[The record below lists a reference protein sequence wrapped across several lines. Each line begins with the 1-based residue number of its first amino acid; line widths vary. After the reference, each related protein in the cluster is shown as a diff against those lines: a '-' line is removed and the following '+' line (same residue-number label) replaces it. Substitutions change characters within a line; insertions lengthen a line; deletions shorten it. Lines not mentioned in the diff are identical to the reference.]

1 MGPKKINIS
10 KIAAKNT
17 ILTSN
22 QKSFIFDTKKN
33 IVKSDV
39 ATIKVNYDVINVNK
53 SDGSVGKSNG
63 ESLIKLNYRSS
74 GSTPN
79 LSYPEP
85 NSGYKLKNMYIHG
98 VIHNNVLKV
107 TTDSNGNNF
116 NSEIVGELVLEFS
129 SLTREANA
137 YVCYFL
143 VNDSTLVVNS
153 QKNDIDSIVDLIS
166 GKKNKSINIST
177 NLNNTVSQQ
186 SETII
191 YKNKSDVVIV
201 YTNPISINSNTAATI
216 RNFATKTTLF
226 PTSPVNRI
234 YETLNAASIESSSG
248 DDIWIDCNPTG
259 ESNETI
265 ATYNVPINSEYTQNA
280 AKLDL
285 MSMTLHLVVLSFFM
299 ALSYFLVPTIYKK
312 LVIDSVNKFVT
323 NPARFPNSEKDRKDL
338 ALNRQTDYS
347 KEYLK
352 SYRGMTEQQINE
364 DKSTRGI
371 DTFVRIASA
380 DAWITFLTFVF
391 FVVFI
396 TKKSGGKMDFASV
409 AAGVYLVIF
418 YILSYTVIQLRKLDS
433 SFLQTKTDKGVVD
446 GEAYPSVDVKKGED
460 ITFFQIGDFF
470 KLLML
475 SVLFIVKGFKMYN
488 AIAIFIL
495 YAITVIIL
503 VCFWQIKGPFQLNK
517 DYFIHLLIVTAMTI
531 FIAVPSFSIMIM
543 TRKDWTPF

>member
-39 ATIKVNYDVINVNK
+39 ASIKINYGVINVNK

-129 SLTREANA
+129 SLTRQANA

-143 VNDSTLVVNS
+143 VNDSTLIVNS

-166 GKKNKSINIST
+166 GKKTKSINIST
-177 NLNNTVSQQ
+177 NLNNTVTQQ

-226 PTSPVNRI
+226 PTSPVNSV
-234 YETLNAASIESSSG
+234 YETLNAASMESNNA
-248 DDIWIDCNPTG
+248 DDIYIDCSPTG
-259 ESNETI
+259 ESHETI
-265 ATYNVPINSEYTQNA
+265 ATYNVPINSEYTKNA
-280 AKLDL
+280 ANIDL

-409 AAGVYLVIF
+409 AAGVYIVIF

-446 GEAYPSVDVKKGED
+446 GEAYPAVDVKKGED
-460 ITFFQIGDFF
+460 ITFFQMGDFF

-503 VCFWQIKGPFQLNK
+503 VCFWQIKGPFQLSK

-531 FIAVPSFSIMIM
+531 FIAVPSSSIMIM